1 MSPLDGTK
9 TVDPTTHV
17 ASTKRASAR
26 KMPEPRMPPLSP
38 YFDLKKDPDGRRY
51 MEVYLDGIALLR
63 LVLTNKGTAFTQEER
78 ISLKLDGLLPPQVET
93 LADQVE
99 RVYAGF
105 VRQHDD
111 IERYQYLRNLQERQE
126 ILFYALLVEHLEEM
140 LPIVYTPTVGKAVES
155 FSHLYQNP
163 RGLSFSPI
171 NIDRAIQTTRS
182 YPMDDV
188 RMIVVTDASAI
199 LGIGDQGYGG
209 LAIPIGKLALYT
221 AGGGVSPFHT
231 AAVALDVGTDR
242 VDLISD
248 PRYLGVRQRRIT
260 GEEYDD
266 FLDKFVGAIEQR
278 WPRAVIQWEDLAK
291 GVAFRVLDRYRHRM
305 PSFNDD
311 VQGTGAVALAGVLSA
326 CARKG
331 EPITEQTVV
340 VHGAGAGGIG
350 VASAIVE
357 GMVEHG
363 LTTEEAHR
371 RVLVLDSRGL
381 LVEGR
386 ERVDDYKQPFAQP
399 REVLAEWGVSEAP
412 QLKECIELGGATVLL
427 GLSGQPGCFDEAVVT
442 AVAANTDRPI
452 VFPLSNP
459 TASAE
464 ATPEDILRW
473 TDGKAIVATG
483 SPFDPVQLNGETYPI
498 GQGNNAFIF
507 PGLGF
512 GAILAEASQIT
523 EGMVAAAAEALFH
536 YTEERYLEEGLIY
549 PPMSDLQQVSK
560 RVAAAVILRALA
572 DGVARHDGLAEVA
585 ADPERLRAHI
595 DERFWVPAYE
605 PFVRGAG

>member
-1 MSPLDGTK
+1 VPN
-9 TVDPTTHV
+9 
-17 ASTKRASAR
+17 
-26 KMPEPRMPPLSP
+26 EPLSP
-38 YFDLKKDPDGRRY
+38 YFDLKKDPDGRRF

-78 ISLKLDGLLPPQVET
+78 ISLKLDGLLPPQVESLET
-93 LADQVE
+93 QVK
-99 RVYAGF
+99 RVYTGF
-105 VRQHDD
+105 KRQHDD

-140 LPIVYTPTVGKAVES
+140 LPIVYTPTVGKAVQG
-155 FSHLYQNP
+155 FSALYQNP

-171 NIDRAIQTTRS
+171 NIDRAIQTTTS
-182 YPMDDV
+182 YPVGDV

-231 AAVALDVGTDR
+231 MPVLLDVGTQR
-242 VDLISD
+242 TDLISD
-248 PRYLGVRQRRIT
+248 PRYLGVRQRRLV
-260 GEEYDD
+260 GDDYDD
-266 FLDKFVGAIEQR
+266 FLDKFVAAIEKR
-278 WPRAVIQWEDLAK
+278 WPRAVVQWEDLAK
-291 GVAFRVLDRYRHRM
+291 GVAFRVLERYRDRV

-311 VQGTGAVALAGVLSA
+311 IQGTGAVALAGVLSA

-357 GMVEHG
+357 GMVAHG
-363 LTTEEAHR
+363 ATREEAHG

-386 ERVDDYKQPFAQP
+386 ERVDEYKAPFAQP
-399 REVLAEWGVSEAP
+399 RSVLTEWGLEAAP
-412 QLKECIELGGATVLL
+412 GLEATIAKSGATVLL
-427 GLSGQPGCFDEAVVT
+427 GLSGQPGCFDEGVVRAVL
-442 AVAANTDRPI
+442 ANTERPI

-459 TASAE
+459 TDSAE
-464 ATPEDILRW
+464 ATPTDILRW
-473 TDGKAIVATG
+473 TEGRAIVATG
-483 SPFDPVQLNGETYPI
+483 SPFDPVELAGETHPI

-512 GAILAEASQIT
+512 GAILAEASRVT
-523 EGMVAAAAEALFH
+523 EAMVAAAAEALYH
-536 YTEERYLEEGLIY
+536 YTEERYLDEGLIY
-549 PPMSDLQQVSK
+549 PPMNDLQQVSK
-560 RVAAAVILRALA
+560 RVAAAVIRQALA
-572 DGVARHDGLAEVA
+572 DGVARHEGLEKVA
-585 ADPERLRAHI
+585 ADDATLAQHI
-595 DERFWVPAYE
+595 EERFWIPAYE
-605 PFVRGAG
+605 PFVRGSS